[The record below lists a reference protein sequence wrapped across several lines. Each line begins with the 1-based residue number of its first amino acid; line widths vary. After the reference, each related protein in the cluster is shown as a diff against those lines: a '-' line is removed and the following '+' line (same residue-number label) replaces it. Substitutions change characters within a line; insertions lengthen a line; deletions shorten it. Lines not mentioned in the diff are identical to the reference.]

1 MKGRK
6 ENEKES
12 RRENGSGK
20 YEIRQQKSIYITTN
34 LNELNKGNRD

>member
-12 RRENGSGK
+12 RRNNVSGK
-20 YEIRQQKSIYITTN
+20 YKIREQKSIYITTN
-34 LNELNKGNRD
+34 LNELNRGNRD

>member
-12 RRENGSGK
+12 RRKNVSGK
-20 YEIRQQKSIYITTN
+20 YKIRQQKSIYITTN